1 MSEDHRTFSI
11 GTLVWLLRL
20 NARGSVQDRNLIEA
34 ILQDHISWKNPYG
47 PKIYLSDARAELR
60 EQRASFSRK
69 GGRHAKRSLWAEA
82 LACKL
87 AAASKPEAWE
97 AIPEPEESDDDQTIQ
112 AGGRNWIIYRD
123 GDRLVAVDD
132 RTGVEDSI
140 SRSTFLKRYL
150 TRK

>member
-1 MSEDHRTFSI
+1 MSRTLSK
-11 GTLVWLLRL
+11 GTLLWLQRL
-20 NARGSVQDRNLIEA
+20 NARGSARDRNLIDA
-34 ILQDHISWKNPYG
+34 IIQEHLDWQNPYG

-69 GGRHAKRSLWAEA
+69 GGRHAKRRLWAEA
-82 LACKL
+82 LAREL
-87 AAASKPEAWE
+87 AAASKAEAWE
-97 AIPEPEESDDDQTIQ
+97 AIREPEGPDDDQTIQ